1 MGIALA
7 VLSWVFLMTGSAFS
21 LIGGIGLLR
30 LPDFY
35 ARMHGGGI
43 TDTLGAGLILI
54 GLALQA
60 GLSLTAV
67 KLLLILLFLLIA
79 SPTSGYALAKS
90 ARTHG
95 LEPQVAE
102 GTDP

>member
-1 MGIALA
+1 METVIT
-7 VLSWVFLMTGSAFS
+7 VLSWACLMTGSAFA
-21 LIGGIGLLR
+21 IVGGIGLLR

-43 TDTLGAGLILI
+43 TDTMGAGLILL

-60 GLSLTAV
+60 GLSLVAV
-67 KLLLILLFLLIA
+67 KLLLILLFALIA

-95 LEPQVAE
+95 LKPLTVEPE
-102 GTDP
+102 DR